1 MKKLIVWIVI
11 ITCALVLWLVKISL
25 CIGIVI
31 WVSQYT
37 HPEWNGCYP
46 LGKSLYRIN
55 WDGGDIIVFT
65 EKEQLTGNTSYGGA
79 RIIPFSDIEYNDS
92 TGNDYVVKTSY
103 NENWIIVQTQF
114 YMTKNYCYYIIS
126 KDFDPEKLFEKYKMT
141 KEDSIAGKSYKTNY
155 DVFIDRNIRVY
166 SDSTEFAAACK
177 KDNIELHFE

>member
-1 MKKLIVWIVI
+1 MVM
-11 ITCALVLWLVKISL
+11 TCAIVVWLVKICL
-25 CIGIVI
+25 LIIMVLYI
-31 WVSQYT
+31 AQYT
-37 HPEWNGCYP
+37 CPEWWGSHS
-46 LGKSLYRIN
+46 LGKGLYQM
-55 WDGGDIIVFT
+55 DGDGDCRGVIVFT
-65 EKEQLTGNTSYGGA
+65 EKEQLTGNTSYGGVP
-79 RIIPFSDIEYNDS
+79 IIPFSDIEYNDS

-114 YMTKNYCYYIIS
+114 YMTKKYRYYIIS

-155 DVFIDRNIRVY
+155 NVFIDRNIRAY

>member
-11 ITCALVLWLVKISL
+11 TSCALVVWLVKIIL

-31 WVSQYT
+31 WVSQYM

-55 WDGGDIIVFT
+55 WDGGDMIFFT
-65 EKEQLTGNTSYGGA
+65 DKRELCGNTSYGGT

-92 TGNDYVVKTSY
+92 TGYDYIIKASY
-103 NENWIIVQTQF
+103 NKNWIIVQTQF
-114 YMTKNYCYYIIS
+114 YRTKNYRYYIIS
-126 KDFDPEKLFEKYKMT
+126 KDFDPEKMFEKYKMT